1 MELECARSAAEVIRL
16 PTNIFCY
23 RRSPWN
29 KHSANGILHHVILT
43 RRKTIRLTPPLEVSQ
58 GASQKEIQHHK

>member
-1 MELECARSAAEVIRL
+1 MKLDCARSAAEIIRL
-16 PTNIFCY
+16 PPNIFRY

-29 KHSANGILHHVILT
+29 KHSANRVLHHVILT
-43 RRKTIRLTPPLEVSQ
+43 WRETVGLTPPLEVSQ